1 MNMSIVSLS
10 QKKKRIELSS
20 FSIDSPVIFE
30 FFNSLPATE
39 RDAKLLKAISIG
51 VLALMEDRIASFL
64 SKTSNELGTELE
76 SLKMIFEMKQE
87 IFFKSSTKGVEA
99 EQELVDFLNR
109 FFSDFNL
116 KDEAMLTGNMEGKLP
131 KNKTGDIVSFIE
143 GREDLKIV
151 IECKFDKN
159 IRLGDISTR
168 DVFVN
173 KTDTAWSQLIEAQ
186 ANRDGKVSIIVLDA
200 SGVDNSISKT
210 VENVRYI
217 PEVGFIA
224 IVDSQRGDYS
234 NLSTAY
240 VLARDIA
247 INAKP
252 VALNKDLLATLVNRI
267 IKNITDVLSVKS
279 MVNANIENNKKILA
293 QIDKSLLAT
302 EFSQRFLSKFLT
314 DGTLTKEELLDFYYG
329 DEIRA
334 QFKLIEK
341 EIKDM

>member
-1 MNMSIVSLS
+1 MSIVSLS
-10 QKKKRIELSS
+10 QKKKRIELSG

-30 FFNSLPATE
+30 FFNNLPAVE
-39 RDAKLLKAISIG
+39 RDAKLLKALSIG
-51 VLALMEDRIASFL
+51 VLALIEDRIASFL

-99 EQELVDFLNR
+99 EQEMVDFLTR
-109 FFSDFNL
+109 FFSEFNL
-116 KDEAMLTGNMEGKLP
+116 SDEAMLTGNMEGKLP
-131 KNKTGDIVSFIE
+131 KNKTGDIVTFIE

-159 IRLGDISTR
+159 IRLGDISTK
-168 DVFVN
+168 DIFAN

-200 SGVDNSISKT
+200 SGVDNSIAKV

-217 PEVGFIA
+217 PEIGFIV

-234 NLSTAY
+234 NLATAY

-247 INAKP
+247 LNAKP
-252 VALNKDLLATLVNRI
+252 VALDKDVLAILINRI
-267 IKNITDVLSVKS
+267 IKNITDILNIKS
-279 MVNANIENNKKILA
+279 MVHANIENNKKILA
-293 QIDKSLLAT
+293 QIEKSLLT
-302 EFSQRFLSKFLT
+302 MEFSQKFLSKFLS
-314 DGTLTKEELLDFYYG
+314 DGTLTKKDLLDFYYG
-329 DEIRA
+329 DDVRA

-341 EIKDM
+341 EIKDL

>member
-10 QKKKRIELSS
+10 QKKKRIELSE
-20 FSIDSPVIFE
+20 FSIDSSVVFE
-30 FFNSLPATE
+30 FFNNLPAAE

-51 VLALMEDRIASFL
+51 VLALMEDRLASFL

-76 SLKMIFEMKQE
+76 SLKIIFEMKQE

-99 EQELVDFLNR
+99 EQEIVNFLTR
-109 FFSDFNL
+109 FFSEFSL
-116 KDEAMLTGNMEGKLP
+116 SDEAMLTGNMEGKLP
-131 KNKTGDIVSFIE
+131 KNKTGDIVAFVD

-159 IRLGDISTR
+159 IRLGDISTK
-168 DVFVN
+168 DIFTN

-186 ANRDGKVSIIVLDA
+186 ANRDGKVSIIVLDI
-200 SGVDNSISKT
+200 SGVDNSISKV
-210 VENVRYI
+210 VENVRYF
-217 PEVGFIA
+217 PEIGFIA
-224 IVDSQRGDYS
+224 VVDSQRGDYS
-234 NLSTAY
+234 NLATAY

-252 VALNKDLLATLVNRI
+252 VSLDKNLLATLINRI
-267 IKNITDVLSVKS
+267 IKNITDILSIKN

-293 QIDKSLLAT
+293 QIEKNLLVM
-302 EFSQRFLSKFLT
+302 EFSQKFLSKFLS

-329 DEIRA
+329 DEVKT

-341 EIKDM
+341 EIKDI